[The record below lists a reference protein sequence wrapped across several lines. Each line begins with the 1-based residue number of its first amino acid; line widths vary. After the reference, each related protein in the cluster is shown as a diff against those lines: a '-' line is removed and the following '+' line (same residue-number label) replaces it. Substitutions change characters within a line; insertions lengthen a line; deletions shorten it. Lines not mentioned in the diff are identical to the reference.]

1 MMKLSTMYK
10 VDCMVGTNGQNPVAE
25 QILKRWEHERGSM
38 RFFRSSANFVYVFRN
53 EGRQNFLRFAESSER
68 TRETIEA
75 EMDILHW
82 VARRGMTVTTPI
94 QSRNGHFV
102 ETVVTELGT
111 FHAVVFAGLEGSQL
125 DIRELDDSQFRE
137 WGAAL
142 GKLHAALRTYVGPGL
157 SVRSTWKDHLEMV
170 RAFLPEDESTLCIEC
185 EQIAS
190 SLQELPMTSANYG
203 LVHFDFELDNLYWH
217 DHTIGIGDFDDCGHS
232 WYVSDI
238 AWALRDLFGDS
249 IDLNKRSFRAF
260 VRGYSEQYPLDE
272 ELLDHLPLFLRMAK
286 LLTYARLVRAMDLP
300 DHSEE
305 PAWLGSLRMK
315 LKNWMNVYK
324 ASLENLT

>member
-10 VDCMVGTNGQNPVAE
+10 VDCMVDTNGQNPVAE
-25 QILKRWEHERGSM
+25 QLMKRWEHEQGSA

-68 TRETIEA
+68 TRKTIEA

-111 FHAVVFAGLEGSQL
+111 FHAVGFAGLEGSQL
-125 DIRELDDSQFRE
+125 DIGELDDSQFRE

-142 GKLHAALRTYVGPGL
+142 GKLHAALRTYAGPGL
-157 SVRSTWKDHLEMV
+157 STRSTWKDHLEMV
-170 RAFLPEDESTLCIEC
+170 RAFLPQNESTLWIEC

-190 SLQELPMTSANYG
+190 SLQGLPMTPENYG
-203 LVHFDFELDNLYWH
+203 LVHFDFELDNLYWL
-217 DHTIGIGDFDDCGHS
+217 DHTIGIGGPASVRRAGLRGADRRRRPADRRHHRVAGS
-232 WYVSDI
+232 
-238 AWALRDLFGDS
+238 AEALRADGGDLRTR
-249 IDLNKRSFRAF
+249 RSLRYRLGSSRPFWR
-260 VRGYSEQYPLDE
+260 RYRSEQEVVPRVC
-272 ELLDHLPLFLRMAK
+272 PRIFR
-286 LLTYARLVRAMDLP
+286 TV
-300 DHSEE
+300 S
-305 PAWLGSLRMK
+305 
-315 LKNWMNVYK
+315 
-324 ASLENLT
+324 T

>member
-10 VDCMVGTNGQNPVAE
+10 VDCMVDTNGQNPVAE
-25 QILKRWEHERGSM
+25 QLMKHWEHEQGSAQ
-38 RFFRSSANFVYVFRN
+38 FFRSSANFVYVFRN
-53 EGRQNFLRFAESSER
+53 EGQQNFLRFAESSER

-102 ETVVTELGT
+102 ETVETEFGT

-125 DIRELDDSQFRE
+125 DIGELDDSQFRE

-142 GKLHAALRTYVGPGL
+142 GKLHAALRTYADPGL
-157 SVRSTWKDHLEMV
+157 SARSTWKDHLEMI
-170 RAFLPEDESTLCIEC
+170 RAFLPEDKSALCIEC

-190 SLQELPMTSANYG
+190 SLQELPMTPENYG
-203 LVHFDFELDNLYWH
+203 LVHLDFELDNLYWL

-232 WYVSDI
+232 WYAADI
-238 AWALRDLFGDS
+238 AWALRDLFGDG
-249 IDLNKRSFRAF
+249 IDLNKISFRAF
-260 VRGYSEQYPLDE
+260 VRGYSEQYPLDK

-300 DHSEE
+300 HHSEE

-315 LKNWMNVYK
+315 VKNWMNAYK